1 MLKQKK
7 YNKESFFHNNI
18 MKRNT
23 YSLNIIFSLLAFFVI
38 SMLSIYSAKSIT
50 SDSMGNIFIK
60 QLIFYGI
67 GVLVFFFTYRFK
79 KEIIKFSFLW
89 YIGFCFLLLVLLFIG
104 TSINGSKCW
113 LIMGPVSF
121 QPSEFMKIALILVLA
136 KVLDKYK
143 RVKKMSKEF
152 KMLLFV
158 FTLFIIPAILT
169 FLEPDTGVVIIYF
182 IIMLSMLLF
191 RGINKKWYFIVLILL
206 TIIGGTIGYLYFFQN
221 ELLINLLGSNLF
233 YRIERVLNWS
243 NQSGYQLENSL
254 IAIGSSGLVGFG
266 FNQIPIYYPE
276 ASTDFIFTTFSS
288 NFGFLGNL
296 FFIIIILVF
305 DINILLLS
313 NKKIKKYDQY
323 LLIGIF
329 AMLLYQQV
337 QNISMTIGLLPITGI
352 TLPFISYGG
361 SSLLSYMFIAGLVLR
376 ISNDSKRYIN

>member
-23 YSLNIIFSLLAFFVI
+23 HSLNIIFSLLAFFVI

-60 QLIFYGI
+60 QLIFYGV
-67 GVLVFFFTYRFK
+67 GVIVLFFTYRFK

-113 LIMGPVSF
+113 LIIGPVSF

-206 TIIGGTIGYLYFFQN
+206 TIIGGIIGYLYFFQN

>member
-60 QLIFYGI
+60 QLIFYGV
-67 GVLVFFFTYRFK
+67 GVIVLFFTYRFK

-152 KMLLFV
+152 KMLLLV